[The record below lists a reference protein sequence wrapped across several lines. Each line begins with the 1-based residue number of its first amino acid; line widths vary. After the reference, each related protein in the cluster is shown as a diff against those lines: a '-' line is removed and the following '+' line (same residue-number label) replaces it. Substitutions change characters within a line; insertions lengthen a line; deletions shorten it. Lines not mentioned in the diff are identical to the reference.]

1 MKIAAVLRCFTRK
14 GSCRYAVE
22 VFTHFVRKGHEVH
35 VYSNSWDKGLEST
48 GIRFHKIPAIKGN
61 FFLQEVSFMLLVT
74 AMLKL
79 KKYDLVYSQPGRFF
93 SPDIAGVHICATKG
107 ISGYVPSGI
116 SERLLYMTEKHNLKK
131 CRKVIAVSNRIK
143 SELVA
148 NYAVPEGKISVIHNG
163 INLKE
168 FSPAGKGVKSEMRE
182 KFGIPS
188 DAFVLLFVG
197 NPFSRKGLEYVIR
210 AMPLIAAKHP
220 FLFVVGND
228 DITLYEGMIKELQLE
243 GRIKHIRSTGSISE
257 AYWAADAF
265 VFPTLYEPF
274 GLVISEAMA
283 SGLPVVT
290 SRSAGAAEIM
300 KDGKDGLLLD
310 YPRDP
315 KRIAEKVN
323 LLVNN
328 VQLGGDISK
337 SALDKVR
344 QYSWDT
350 VAQKW
355 LDVFLESRK

>member
-1 MKIAAVLRCFTRK
+1 MKIAVVLRCFTRK

-35 VYSNSWDKGLEST
+35 IYSNSWDKSLEET
-48 GIRFHKIPAIKGN
+48 GMTFHKIPAIKGN
-61 FFLQEVSFMLLVT
+61 FFLQEVSFMLLAT

-107 ISGYVPSGI
+107 IIGCVPSGL
-116 SERLLYMTEKHNLKK
+116 SEKLLYMIEKHNLKK

-143 SELVA
+143 SELMA
-148 NYAVPEGKISVIHNG
+148 NYAVLEGKISVIHNG

-168 FSPAGKGVKSEMRE
+168 FFPAGKGVKSEIRE
-182 KFGIPS
+182 KFNIPS

-197 NPFSRKGLEYVIR
+197 NPFSRKGLEHVIR

-220 FLFVVGND
+220 FLFIVGND
-228 DITLYEGMIKELQLE
+228 DITPYEGMIKELQLE
-243 GRIKHIRSTGSISE
+243 GHIKHIRSIGSISE
-257 AYWAADAF
+257 AYWAADVF

-290 SRSAGAAEIM
+290 SGDAGAAEIM
-300 KDGKDGLLLD
+300 EDGKDGLLLD
-310 YPRDP
+310 DPRDP
-315 KRIAEKVN
+315 KHIADKVN

-328 VQLGGDISK
+328 IRLGDDISK

-344 QYSWDT
+344 QYSWDI